1 MIQLNMKKIVLI
13 LLLFSVLL
21 VTLCYF
27 SSLNKRKVENFANDI
42 VDSSILLENVLKK
55 RVKYS
60 KKQKD
65 MSLIF
70 LKKIRDEYQVN
81 PMRIVVNSS
90 SEVQKEKDSI
100 KLYEGEQLFY
110 IEFNKSL
117 TLPLIID
124 NKSQIILLF
133 RFTKGGGGFLINSR
147 YDGNTQ

>member
-1 MIQLNMKKIVLI
+1 MKKIVLI
-13 LLLFSVLL
+13 LLLFSVIII
-21 VTLCYF
+21 TLSYF
-27 SSLNKRKVENFANDI
+27 SSINKIKVENFANDL
-42 VDSSILLENVLKK
+42 VDSSIPLENLLKK

-60 KKQKD
+60 QKHKD

-70 LKKIRDEYQVN
+70 LKNIRDEYQVN

-90 SEVQKEKDSI
+90 REFQKEKDSI

-117 TLPLIID
+117 TLPFIID

-147 YDGNTQ
+147 SDGKTQ